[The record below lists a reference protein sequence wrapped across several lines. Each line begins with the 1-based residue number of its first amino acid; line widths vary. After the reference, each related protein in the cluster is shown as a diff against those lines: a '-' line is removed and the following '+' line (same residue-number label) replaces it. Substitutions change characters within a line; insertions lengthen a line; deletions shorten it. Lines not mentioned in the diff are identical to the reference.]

1 MLRRSLSMIAL
12 TLALLAQPMV
22 VDAQTQANEQLVR
35 SVERVLPRYAP
46 NVDART
52 LSSHQ
57 IASLHMVLHGRY
69 TESQKRARV
78 RGIIGGLDVLLFGRN
93 LTFR

>member
-1 MLRRSLSMIAL
+1 MLQRSLFAVAL
-12 TLALLAQPMV
+12 MLAMFAQPV
-22 VDAQTQANEQLVR
+22 TAEAQTQANAQLVR
-35 SVERVLPRYAP
+35 AVERDLPRYAP
-46 NVDART
+46 NVDVRS
-52 LSSHQ
+52 LSPHQ

-78 RGIIGGLDVLLFGRN
+78 RGIVGGLDVLLLGRN